1 MDSSSKSLYDWL
13 LIILLVLTAVPTGSS
28 ATPIAQKN
36 ARRLSQPSLSI
47 NTTAII
53 AANNAVATKDAVEE
67 DFMTQLSVHMEWE
80 HLLSPAPLS
89 IGLLG
94 DLIIMS
100 SQANDFAID
109 SELPISGGIKYVKY
123 PKSFR
128 ATLVQIANGGHR
140 AFMVAHNNM
149 DKIKLLTADVPA
161 YMKEATRILVTGD
174 EELVQDYLPAP
185 LSRIR
190 ESAVQSVLLSK
201 AVVYQFEHV
210 MNLTTEV
217 LEMCTSEKSQQE
229 MNLRKNLDREKV
241 LNITI
246 PSYQQMVANL
256 NETVMKDTA
265 MMDRA
270 EDDMRRALKEIPTG
284 WQMIGMDF
292 VQSMANMATS
302 MFIGLGRIANPVLF
316 ITDIKK
322 AVSSP
327 SQVNNSE
334 SSSSDNSTSGAQV
347 PDTNLCLLQH
357 RKQVLDISGFAR
369 NMRQTY
375 TTLESIDSAKGIY
388 KATDDLKTLN
398 NLLSDEVSECQSLV
412 TAIEEAKSVA
422 NQLANLA
429 KLKKSG
435 NVTDED
441 FAQKRESSLGD
452 LEEQM
457 KSLQIYTKNL
467 HTFVMSNQQAVPN
480 KTPLL
485 SRAQQANSG
494 GTASQQQLANCRYRA
509 DMAQA
514 TLQQTRESLDK
525 TRALMIEQN
534 KEFIKLLTEQQ
545 SLKLDQVRYDEII
558 AALQEGLRTLGV
570 LKEHWTKLVMF
581 FQKIA
586 NIVEHV
592 AAKSIE
598 DFAKHIETTSQ
609 KLKHVHKEF
618 VIDAMYSK
626 ALKATQAT
634 ALVHNMA
641 TTYLDV
647 SGKYIMPS
655 VAILSRL
662 NVIDPKM
669 AKTERANLLAKC
681 EEDSQ
686 SIVDL
691 IIVEKEKVIRKIE
704 AREAQIK
711 KEYAFLDDIRSK
723 QIEFLRQKTQTEMQQ
738 QVKRG
743 KLNKNQLSAAVEQ
756 TLVKR
761 IEDDEFLREN
771 HVFNYQVNSEEV
783 EAEEF

>member
-1 MDSSSKSLYDWL
+1 LFYR
-13 LIILLVLTAVPTGSS
+13 
-28 ATPIAQKN
+28 PIETFLG
-36 ARRLSQPSLSI
+36 RLSQFEVSASLTV
-47 NTTAII
+47 NTSAII
-53 AANNAVATKDAVEE
+53 AANNAVATKAAVEE
-67 DFMTQLSVHMEWE
+67 DFMTQLSLHMDWE

-100 SQANDFAID
+100 SQAHDFAID
-109 SELPISGGIKYVKY
+109 SELPRSGEIKYVKY

-140 AFMVAHNNM
+140 AFMMAHNNM
-149 DKIKLLTADVPA
+149 DKIKLLTGDVPA
-161 YMKEATRILVTGD
+161 YMREATRILVTGD

-210 MNLTTEV
+210 MNLTAEV

-229 MNLRKNLDREKV
+229 MNLRENLDKEKI
-241 LNITI
+241 LNFTI
-246 PSYQQMVANL
+246 PLVQQEIDKL
-256 NETVMKDTA
+256 NQTVMKDTA
-265 MMDRA
+265 IMDRA
-270 EDDMRRALKEIPTG
+270 EDDMRQALKEMPSG
-284 WQMIGMDF
+284 WQIIGMDF
-292 VQSMANMATS
+292 TESVANMATS
-302 MFIGLGRIANPVLF
+302 FLTGLGRIANPISF
-316 ITDIKK
+316 FTDFKK
-322 AVSSP
+322 AVSQGYNP
-327 SQVNNSE
+327 E
-334 SSSSDNSTSGAQV
+334 SDSSNDSTSGAQV
-347 PDTNLCLLQH
+347 PEPSLCLLQH
-357 RKQVLDISGFAR
+357 RMQIYNLFGIAKKLC
-369 NMRQTY
+369 QTN
-375 TTLESIDSAKGIY
+375 TTLQSIDSAKGIY
-388 KATDDLKTLN
+388 KATSDLKRLDKM
-398 NLLSDEVSECQSLV
+398 LDAVSECQPIV
-412 TAIEEAKSVA
+412 DVIEEAKSVA
-422 NQLANLA
+422 NQLADLA
-429 KLKKSG
+429 KLKKSE

-441 FAQKRESSLGD
+441 FAQERKSSFED
-452 LEEQM
+452 LKEQM
-457 KSLQIYTKNL
+457 KSLQAYAGNL
-467 HTFVMSNQQAVPN
+467 HELVLSNQQAVPN

-494 GTASQQQLANCRYRA
+494 GTASQQQLANCRFKA
-509 DMAQA
+509 DTAQA
-514 TLQQTRESLDK
+514 TFQHTRESLDK
-525 TRALMIEQN
+525 KRALMMEHN
-534 KEFIKLLTEQQ
+534 KEYIKLLTEQQ

-558 AALQEGLRTLGV
+558 GALQEGLRTLGV

-598 DFAKHIETTSQ
+598 DFANHIETTSQ

-618 VIDAMYSK
+618 VIDAIYSK

-662 NVIDPKM
+662 NAIDPRT
-669 AKTERANLLAKC
+669 ANVERANLLAKC
-681 EEDSQ
+681 QEDSQ
-686 SIVDL
+686 NIVDL
-691 IIVEKEKVIRKIE
+691 IIVEKEKVIRKVE

-743 KLNKNQLSAAVEQ
+743 KLNQNQLSAAVEQ